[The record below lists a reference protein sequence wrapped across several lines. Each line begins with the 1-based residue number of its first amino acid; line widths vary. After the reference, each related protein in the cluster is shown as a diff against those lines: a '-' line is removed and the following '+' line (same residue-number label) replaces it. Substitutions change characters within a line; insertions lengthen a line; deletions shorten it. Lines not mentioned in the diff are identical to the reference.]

1 VQPTPFRAK
10 LQEPAVPGD
19 PRPNQTSEP
28 LPTYSAYS
36 IDGDVTAPMVY
47 VNPGSRDDY
56 EQVDRLGISMKGA
69 NRHCPLRRSRAR
81 RQAQGCG
88 SPKVAAE
95 RCWSVQESRSI
106 TWSLQLSEKR
116 SLLPT
121 TARPPAANSTAAQ
134 IGVSQVIGK

>member
-1 VQPTPFRAK
+1 
-10 LQEPAVPGD
+10 
-19 PRPNQTSEP
+19 

-36 IDGDVTAPMVY
+36 IDGDVTAPMVS
-47 VNPGSRDDY
+47 VNPGSRDDD

-88 SPKVAAE
+88 RELLVSSGVSIDNVVAPGFRRA
-95 RCWSVQESRSI
+95 I
-106 TWSLQLSEKR
+106 
-116 SLLPT
+116 LLPT

-134 IGVSQVIGK
+134 IGVSHVIGK

>member
-1 VQPTPFRAK
+1 LQPTPFRAK

-36 IDGDVTAPMVY
+36 IDGDVTAPMVS

-88 SPKVAAE
+88 RELLVSSGVSIDNMVAPGFRRA
-95 RCWSVQESRSI
+95 I
-106 TWSLQLSEKR
+106 
-116 SLLPT
+116 LLPT
-121 TARPPAANSTAAQ
+121 TAGRRPQTQPPRR
-134 IGVSQVIGK
+134 